1 MLDDKIFTFNSYM
14 KQKFGA
20 RVARIALHTGFNCP
34 WNRCVFCRR
43 DSFSPDITA
52 DMSKPGWQETL
63 AKSMDFLKKR
73 YKNEFF
79 AAYFQSG
86 TATFGDEAALGGFFR
101 QAGEIPGV
109 VAEIFSTRPDYL
121 TQKEIGMILRSVP
134 ESIDEIWIELGLQS
148 TNDKSLKLLNRGHD
162 AASYFRAVENVE
174 KYGNSRIKIAPH
186 IILGIPG
193 ETIDDMLSTVRE
205 STQSEV
211 VRGIK
216 IHHLQIHRGTE
227 LEKIYAEAP
236 FKLLSVDEYIEI
248 ISEIISLTPKEIV
261 FFRLFTTTPAEYLVA
276 PVWQLNTQEAL
287 AKLENYLE
295 KNNIHQSSAL

>member
-52 DMSKPGWQETL
+52 DMSRQGWRETL

-148 TNDKSLKLLNRGHD
+148 TNDKSLKLMNRGHD

-174 KYGNSRIKIAPH
+174 KYGRSKIKIAPH

-193 ETIDDMLSTVRE
+193 ETIDDMLKTVRE

-248 ISEIISLTPKEIV
+248 ISKIISLTPQEIV